1 MKKSISFQDILTN
14 QLQIPIKLLDD
25 YTSLGLDEKEIMLIL
40 QILRF
45 MQDNNDFPTPYDLA
59 SHLTFDEKECA
70 NILRKLIQKNFLS
83 IEQLKN
89 EQDQLSEVYSLNPL
103 WEKLFTEEEEKVSTQ
118 EDGTIFILFEQE
130 FGRPLSPF
138 EIEMINTW
146 LDADELKPALIKA
159 ALRESVLMAKLN
171 FKYIDRIL
179 RDWQKKGIHTVE
191 QARKASKSFHQNQA
205 QTQKQTDTNKKRDTS
220 FYYNWLDGEDN

>member
-1 MKKSISFQDILTN
+1 MKKSISFQDIITN

-25 YTSLGLDEKEIMLIL
+25 YTSLGLNEKEIMLIL
-40 QILRF
+40 QVLRF
-45 MQDNNDFPTPYDLA
+45 MQDNNDFPTPNDLA

-103 WEKLFTEEEEKVSTQ
+103 WEKLFTKEEEKVSTQ

-191 QARKASKSFHQNQA
+191 QARQASKSFHQNQA